1 MMRFQK
7 GDKIKIVKVL
17 DPTTLSGDSV
27 DKYIGETGV
36 IKAIDPEYQYPYEV
50 TFDTLDSV
58 NTLWGEEEI
67 ELVSEEQPEEVVETK
82 PNQFLYYNDTKRTVV
97 IHTATKSHGTECD
110 MKDIQAGEMRMFY
123 LPEGSFPWVKM
134 WDYGGERGLQLL
146 VSPTPMGQEEMKAKK
161 NVDRVDEIIE
171 ILKSKDVSII
181 DVYEALH
188 NLKKWVN

>member
-1 MMRFQK
+1 MRFQK
-7 GDKIKIVKVL
+7 GDKVKVVKVL
-17 DPTTLSGDSV
+17 DPTTLSGESV

-36 IKAIDPEYQYPYEV
+36 IKAVNPEYQYPYQIK
-50 TFDTLDSV
+50 FDTLDSV

-67 ELVSEEQPEEVVETK
+67 ELVSEGQPEEVVETK

-161 NVDRVDEIIE
+161 NVDRVDEIIKM
-171 ILKSKDVSII
+171 LKSKDVSII

-188 NLKKWVN
+188 NLKKWVD

>member
-1 MMRFQK
+1 MGFQK
-7 GDKIKIVKVL
+7 GDKVKVVKVL
-17 DPTTLSGDSV
+17 DPTTLSGESV

-36 IKAIDPEYQYPYEV
+36 IKAVNPEYQYPYQIK
-50 TFDTLDSV
+50 FDTLDSV

-67 ELVSEEQPEEVVETK
+67 ELVSEEQPEEVEETK

-161 NVDRVDEIIE
+161 NVDRVDEIIKM
-171 ILKSKDVSII
+171 LKSKDVSII

-188 NLKKWVN
+188 NLKKWVD